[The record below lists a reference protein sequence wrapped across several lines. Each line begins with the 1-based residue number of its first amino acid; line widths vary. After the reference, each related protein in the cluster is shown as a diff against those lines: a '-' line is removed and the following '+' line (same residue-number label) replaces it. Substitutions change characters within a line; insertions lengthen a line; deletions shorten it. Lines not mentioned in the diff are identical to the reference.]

1 MNETISKMEQFF
13 ADEMA
18 TTLRKMANK
27 LNKTPWHAT
36 EENSERSSLI
46 ARVAQVEAELK
57 TVTDSLHEFYTYLNN
72 GTNQIT
78 STKKN

>member
-27 LNKTPWHAT
+27 LNKSPYSAVK
-36 EENSERSSLI
+36 EKKERSSLI
-46 ARVAQVEAELK
+46 NRVGEIDAELTAVK
-57 TVTDSLHEFYTYLNN
+57 DSLEEFYTYL
-72 GTNQIT
+72 
-78 STKKN
+78 KKE

>member
-27 LNKTPWHAT
+27 LNKPPYSAVK
-36 EENSERSSLI
+36 EKKERSSLI
-46 ARVAQVEAELK
+46 NRVGEIDAELTAVK
-57 TVTDSLHEFYTYLNN
+57 DSLYEFYTYLN
-72 GTNQIT
+72 
-78 STKKN
+78 KA